1 MDESEQMNLFLYQK
15 TGRYFAQ
22 IPGEFETLAA
32 KELES
37 LGAVQLKHGFRGI
50 HFSADQAALYKIN
63 YNARL
68 LTRVLAPLMTFTCRD
83 RHDLYRAGKA
93 IDWSVFFS
101 VQNTF
106 GIFANVSGNSNIRH
120 SQFASLCLKDAV
132 ADFFRSKC
140 GRRPNV
146 DARSPDIW
154 LNLHI
159 ERNRGI
165 INFDTSGGS
174 LHRRGYR
181 RETVEAPMQE
191 TLAAAIVA
199 LSGWNGERPLFD
211 PMCGSGTLL
220 CEAMMRVCSIPAGFL
235 RNRFGFSHLPDFDQR
250 LWEKIKRQSDEK
262 IQRLPK
268 GRITGSDKSWSAVK
282 AATVNCSALPDGEK
296 ITIFKKNMHALS
308 GIENSVIVCNPPYG
322 IRMKNEAGLDVFY
335 KNLGDFL
342 KQRCKG
348 SHVYLF
354 FGNRDM
360 IKKIGLK
367 PTWKKPLRNAG
378 LDGRLVKYEMF

>member
-1 MDESEQMNLFLYQK
+1 MSIFLYQK

-22 IPGEFETLAA
+22 IPGEFETLAE

-37 LGAVQLKHGFRGI
+37 LGAVQLEHGFRGI
-50 HFSADQAALYKIN
+50 HFSANPATLYTIN
-63 YNARL
+63 YNARF
-68 LTRVLAPLMTFTCRD
+68 LTRVLAPLVKFTCRN
-83 RHDLYRAGKA
+83 REDLYRVGKS
-93 IDWSVFFS
+93 IDWTAFFS
-101 VQNTF
+101 VRNTF

-120 SQFASLCLKDAV
+120 SKFASLCLKDAI
-132 ADFFRSKC
+132 ADFFRDKC
-140 GRRPNV
+140 DSRPDV
-146 DARSPDIW
+146 DGKTPDIW

-159 ERNRGI
+159 EKNQAI

-181 RETVEAPMQE
+181 RETVKAPMQE

-199 LSGWNGERPLFD
+199 LSGWNGERPLYD

-220 CEAMMRVCSIPAGFL
+220 CEAMMHFCSIPAGFL
-235 RNRFGFSHLPDFDQR
+235 RNRFGFSFLPDYDEG
-250 LWEKIKRQSDEK
+250 LWKKIKEQSDKK
-262 IQRLPK
+262 IRRLPK
-268 GRITGSDKSWSAVK
+268 GLITGSDKAGPAVN
-282 AATVNCSALPDGEK
+282 ASTVNSRCLPDGGE
-296 ITIFKKNMHALS
+296 ITICKQDMHELP

-322 IRMKNEAGLDVFY
+322 IRLDNDTGLESFY

-342 KQRCKG
+342 KKRCKG

-367 PTWKKPLRNAG
+367 ATWKKPLRNAG

>member
-1 MDESEQMNLFLYQK
+1 MNLFLYQK

-22 IPGEFETLAA
+22 IPGGVETLAE

-50 HFSADQAALYKIN
+50 HFSADQAALYTIN

-68 LTRVLAPLMTFTCRD
+68 LIRVLAPLVTFTCRD
-83 RHDLYRAGKA
+83 REDLYRAGKS
-93 IDWSVFFS
+93 IDWTAFFS
-101 VQNTF
+101 VRNTF

-120 SQFASLCLKDAV
+120 SKFASLCLKDAV
-132 ADFFRSKC
+132 ADFFRAKC
-140 GRRPNV
+140 GSRPDV
-146 DARSPDIW
+146 DTKSPDIW

-159 ERNRGI
+159 ERDRAI

-191 TLAAAIVA
+191 TLAAAILA
-199 LSGWNGERPLFD
+199 LSGWNGERPLYD

-235 RNRFGFSHLPDFDQR
+235 RNRFGFSFLPDFDEG
-250 LWEKIKRQSDEK
+250 LWKKIKAQSDEK

-268 GRITGSDKSWSAVK
+268 GLITGSDKAGSAVK
-282 AATVNCSALPDGEK
+282 AATVNCRCLPDGGEV
-296 ITIFKKNMHALS
+296 TIFKKDMHELS

-322 IRMKNEAGLDVFY
+322 IRLKENTGLEVFY

-342 KQRCKG
+342 KKRCKG

-367 PTWKKPLRNAG
+367 PAWKKPLRNAS
-378 LDGRLVKYEMF
+378 LDGRVVKYEMF